1 LRLIKAKKA
10 KFVCCRGVGILRVKG
25 SPWNYPQENCSETGI
40 QARARFARASDRR
53 GRLWGCD
60 VRGNSS
66 RAEHYRKLAVKYHE
80 LGKFAQPSYLG
91 DFYRG
96 VAVRYVFMAQEAS
109 ERAKR
114 EIELNAGQA
123 DLPPSTSD
131 NSGGIF
137 DFPAVG
143 PEGDCENKAH

>member
-1 LRLIKAKKA
+1 M
-10 KFVCCRGVGILRVKG
+10 
-25 SPWNYPQENCSETGI
+25 
-40 QARARFARASDRR
+40 
-53 GRLWGCD
+53 
-60 VRGNSS
+60 RGNSS

-114 EIELNAGQA
+114 EIELSAGQA
-123 DLPPSTSD
+123 DLPPPTSD

-143 PEGDCENKAH
+143 PDDDREDRAH